1 MKSPK
6 VKPIPPQS
14 AASVKLPISASL
26 ADSSGSAVP
35 SKRSVGT
42 LPSKLRLVAPAARQV
57 YVAGSFNNW
66 HAAALPLQPAGGEWV
81 GEVKLAPGR
90 YEYLFV
96 VDGKWL
102 PDPGATEK
110 VPNPFGGFN
119 SLLSVS

>member
-1 MKSPK
+1 MKIRKLQPVESPRTAK
-6 VKPIPPQS
+6 RTASTGPKAADTTTSNSRSS
-14 AASVKLPISASL
+14 AGP
-26 ADSSGSAVP
+26 VP
-35 SKRSVGT
+35 LT
-42 LPSKLRLVAPAARQV
+42 LKFVDPAAKHV

-66 HAAALPLQPAGGEWV
+66 HAAALPLKPAGGEWV

-102 PDPGATEK
+102 PDPRAKET